1 MREQSLKRRNSPA
14 LRTGDMRIYAEGADA
29 LVVERFIEHG
39 QDVFGNSAKDER
51 VRVRVDRKGL

>member
-1 MREQSLKRRNSPA
+1 
-14 LRTGDMRIYAEGADA
+14 MRIYAESADA

-51 VRVRVDRKGL
+51 VRVRIDRKGL